1 MAPSR
6 DRLLHFGFKATVS
19 DRGRELGGQ
28 KDVGASSGR
37 RGSDQIRAGDPRLK
51 AQVPRGSLRASEPSQ
66 CWRGSGDVPVPV
78 LLFSPVRGHARTR
91 TRPTAH
97 TPCPPPPTPARAPK
111 QARTWAL
118 PCFSL
123 SWWAGAR
130 SPHVPGARGLTVRG
144 CAGWG
149 RGGLA
154 PPLPSAPPLPRRS
167 EARAALPNEERR
179 CWQVGSV
186 FVLG

>member
-97 TPCPPPPTPARAPK
+97 TPCPPPHARA
-111 QARTWAL
+111 RTE
-118 PCFSL
+118 
-123 SWWAGAR
+123 AGAHLGTSLLLLVLVGWRPVTPR
-130 SPHVPGARGLTVRG
+130 S
-144 CAGWG
+144 
-149 RGGLA
+149 
-154 PPLPSAPPLPRRS
+154 RRS
-167 EARAALPNEERR
+167 RAHRPGLRRVGEGWARAAAAERSSPPPTFR
-179 CWQVGSV
+179 GPGGSAQ
-186 FVLG
+186 

>member
-28 KDVGASSGR
+28 KIVGASSGR

-51 AQVPRGSLRASEPSQ
+51 AQVPRGPVRARESSQ
-66 CWRGSGDVPVPV
+66 CWRGSGDVPS
-78 LLFSPVRGHARTR
+78 LLRSSRPSASTRALAPAPQHTVHRT
-91 TRPTAH
+91 H
-97 TPCPPPPTPARAPK
+97 THIRK
-111 QARTWAL
+111 RARTWAL
-118 PCFSL
+118 PCLSL
-123 SWWAGAR
+123 SRWARAP
-130 SPHVPGARGLTVRG
+130 SSHVRATRGLTVRG

-154 PPLPSAPPLPRRS
+154 PPPRSAPPLPRRS
-167 EARAALPNEERR
+167 EARAALSNEERR